1 MPTNSQST
9 QEQAIKTAFFTGHR
23 NIDKE
28 TSEKI
33 SFVLDHLLR
42 VMASSGVS
50 RFLAGGALGFDT
62 LAALAVLR
70 LKSQFPSVTL
80 ELILP
85 CKTQTKLWSESDV
98 ATYNFILS
106 QADRVQYLHESYTS
120 SCMHDRNRLLA
131 DTGDIGVA
139 FFEHSGGGTAYTVG
153 YALKNGKEI
162 INVAEML

>member
-1 MPTNSQST
+1 MSTNILDKQGR
-9 QEQAIKTAFFTGHR
+9 AIKTAFFTGHR
-23 NIDKE
+23 DIDKE
-28 TSEKI
+28 TSEEI

-42 VMASSGVS
+42 IMASSGVT

-70 LKSQFPSVTL
+70 LKSQFPCVTL
-80 ELILP
+80 ELIIP
-85 CKTQTKLWSESDV
+85 CKNQTKLWGKNDI
-98 ATYNFILS
+98 AIYNDILS
-106 QADRVQYLHESYTS
+106 KADRVQYLHESYTS
-120 SCMHDRNRLLA
+120 SCMHDRNRLLV